1 MNESTSSV
9 FDSIHSPVHRRR
21 RRKHHDDD
29 DDATMNVDDTTGRL
43 STYGTLEADVDAYN
57 DAVVKRE
64 FNVLS
69 RWCCSHPFTATTTT
83 PATTSGR
90 RRSRDDDDDDDR
102 GDRGGVGGTA
112 GGRGRGGRQ
121 KNDDADSDVDWRR
134 SAAKEHYA
142 SHGYALG
149 ANERPPPSANALHDV
164 FNLALSV
171 VLRELSLMDDAT
183 PFLVAVDEDVVP
195 DYYDVIET
203 PVDISSMREKLE
215 NGGYLSKDA
224 FASDLRLM
232 ESNAVAYNGAKSVIA
247 KMARTVVGR
256 GEELLSHMPR
266 VDFTTCAREAAFAET
281 FEAQAMA
288 REAELARDKKE
299 DAYASTSS
307 SDGENGDED
316 ADDER
321 DRRRRVR
328 RVFRAKA
335 LATLP
340 IGSRRVVVARTAKGM
355 AEFMRVSA
363 DHDDAPMIQRDNDD
377 EDEDDTDEDDDAFAD
392 SEAPEHEAFVSNAV
406 PSVPRYSGRAI
417 VFDNATRSD
426 ALTQCVAKIL
436 LTRRVGA
443 SRREGTEGQSR
454 SVTRVAFTQLAAL
467 ADGFYRAAA
476 RNVAKALATRRRAAR
491 KPITRPPG
499 VRTPE
504 ESFADRVNDARAAAR
519 VLKNVSKSRR
529 TLGAFAQCA
538 RR

>member
-1 MNESTSSV
+1 MN
-9 FDSIHSPVHRRR
+9 
-21 RRKHHDDD
+21 DDD
-29 DDATMNVDDTTGRL
+29 DGRL

-64 FNVLS
+64 FDVLS
-69 RWCCSHPFTATTTT
+69 RWCCSQPFTTT
-83 PATTSGR
+83 PATSGR
-90 RRSRDDDDDDDR
+90 RRSRDDDDRDGGDR
-102 GDRGGVGGTA
+102 GDGGTA

-121 KNDDADSDVDWRR
+121 KNDDDDWQRR

-149 ANERPPPSANALHDV
+149 ANERTPPSANALHDV

-183 PFLVAVDEDVVP
+183 PFLVAVDEAVVP

-232 ESNAVAYNGAKSVIA
+232 ESNAVAYNGTKSVIA

-288 REAELARDKKE
+288 REAELARDKEE

-307 SDGENGDED
+307 SNGNDGDED

-340 IGSRRVVVARTAKGM
+340 VGSRRVVVARTAKGM

-363 DHDDAPMIQRDNDD
+363 DHDDVPMIQRDDDDD
-377 EDEDDTDEDDDAFAD
+377 EDEDDTDEENDDAFAD
-392 SEAPEHEAFVSNAV
+392 AEAPEHEAFVSNAV

-417 VFDNATRSD
+417 VLDDTIRSE
-426 ALTQCVAKIL
+426 ALAQCVAKIL

-467 ADGFYRAAA
+467 ADGFSRAAA
-476 RNVAKALATRRRAAR
+476 RNVAKALATRRRAAH

-529 TLGAFAQCA
+529 TLGAFAQSA

>member
-1 MNESTSSV
+1 V
-9 FDSIHSPVHRRR
+9 FDSNHSPAHRRR
-21 RRKHHDDD
+21 RRKHHHHD
-29 DDATMNVDDTTGRL
+29 DDATMNDDVDDVDDAAGRL

-64 FNVLS
+64 FDVLS
-69 RWCCSHPFTATTTT
+69 RWCCSHPFTTT
-83 PATTSGR
+83 PATSGR
-90 RRSRDDDDDDDR
+90 RRSRDDDDRDR
-102 GDRGGVGGTA
+102 GDRGDGGAA

-121 KNDDADSDVDWRR
+121 KEDDADVDWRR
-134 SAAKEHYA
+134 LAAKEHYA

-164 FNLALSV
+164 FNIALSV

-203 PVDISSMREKLE
+203 PVDISSMREKLQ
-215 NGGYLSKDA
+215 NGAYLSKDA

-288 REAELARDKKE
+288 REKELAKDKEE

-307 SDGENGDED
+307 SGGDDEDGDE
-316 ADDER
+316 DDER
-321 DRRRRVR
+321 DRWRRVR

-340 IGSRRVVVARTAKGM
+340 VGSRRVVVARTAKGM

-363 DHDDAPMIQRDNDD
+363 DHDNVPMIQRDDD
-377 EDEDDTDEDDDAFAD
+377 DDDDTDEDNEDDAFAD
-392 SEAPEHEAFVSNAV
+392 AEAPEHEAFVSNAV

-417 VFDNATRSD
+417 VLDESIRAEE
-426 ALTQCVAKIL
+426 LTQCVAKIL

-467 ADGFYRAAA
+467 ADGFSRAAA
-476 RNVAKALATRRRAAR
+476 RSVAKALATRRCAAH
-491 KPITRPPG
+491 KTITRPPG

-529 TLGAFAQCA
+529 TLGAFAQSA

>member
-1 MNESTSSV
+1 MN
-9 FDSIHSPVHRRR
+9 
-21 RRKHHDDD
+21 DDD
-29 DDATMNVDDTTGRL
+29 DGRL

-64 FNVLS
+64 FDVLS
-69 RWCCSHPFTATTTT
+69 RWCCSHPFTTTTT
-83 PATTSGR
+83 TAATTSGR
-90 RRSRDDDDDDDR
+90 RRSRDDDDDDDDARAR
-102 GDRGGVGGTA
+102 GARGGVGGTA
-112 GGRGRGGRQ
+112 EGRGRGGRQ
-121 KNDDADSDVDWRR
+121 KNDDDDWQRR

-149 ANERPPPSANALHDV
+149 ANERTPPSANALHDV

-183 PFLVAVDEDVVP
+183 PFLVAVDEAVVP

-232 ESNAVAYNGAKSVIA
+232 ESNAVAYNGTKSVIA

-288 REAELARDKKE
+288 REAELARDKEE

-307 SDGENGDED
+307 SDGDDGDED

-340 IGSRRVVVARTAKGM
+340 VGSRRVVVARTAKGM

-363 DHDDAPMIQRDNDD
+363 DHDDVPMIQRDDDDD
-377 EDEDDTDEDDDAFAD
+377 EDEDDTDEEDDDAFAD
-392 SEAPEHEAFVSNAV
+392 AEAPEHEAFVSNAV

-417 VFDNATRSD
+417 VLDDTIRSE
-426 ALTQCVAKIL
+426 ALAQCVAKIL

-467 ADGFYRAAA
+467 ADGFSRAAA
-476 RNVAKALATRRRAAR
+476 RNVAKALATRRRAAH

-529 TLGAFAQCA
+529 TLGAFAQSA

>member
-1 MNESTSSV
+1 M
-9 FDSIHSPVHRRR
+9 
-21 RRKHHDDD
+21 DDD
-29 DDATMNVDDTTGRL
+29 DTDGRL

-64 FNVLS
+64 FDVLS
-69 RWCCSHPFTATTTT
+69 RWCCSHPFTTTT
-83 PATTSGR
+83 TTSGR
-90 RRSRDDDDDDDR
+90 RRSRDDDDDDLDR
-102 GDRGGVGGTA
+102 GDGGDGGTA
-112 GGRGRGGRQ
+112 GRRGRGGRR
-121 KNDDADSDVDWRR
+121 KDDDDSDVIDWRR

-288 REAELARDKKE
+288 REKELAKDKEE

-307 SDGENGDED
+307 SDGENEDE
-316 ADDER
+316 DDER

-340 IGSRRVVVARTAKGM
+340 VGSRRVAVARTAKGM
-355 AEFMRVSA
+355 AAFMRVSA
-363 DHDDAPMIQRDNDD
+363 DHDDVPKIQRDD
-377 EDEDDTDEDDDAFAD
+377 EEEEDDDTDEDAADAFAD
-392 SEAPEHEAFVSNAV
+392 AEAPEHEAFVSNAV

-417 VFDNATRSD
+417 VFDDATR
-426 ALTQCVAKIL
+426 AETLTQCVAKIL

-467 ADGFYRAAA
+467 ADGFSRAAA
-476 RNVAKALATRRRAAR
+476 RNVAKALATRRRGAR

-529 TLGAFAQCA
+529 TLGAFAQSA